1 MKVIVG
7 EMNEIVRAEMINCY
21 QSLSKYSVNFTMG
34 IIEYFFL
41 FHFLLIDNL
50 TSSAFSCLIPL

>member
-7 EMNEIVRAEMINCY
+7 EMNKIVRAEMINCY

-34 IIEYFFL
+34 IIEYFFY
-41 FHFLLIDNL
+41 FIFYLLI
-50 TSSAFSCLIPL
+50 I